1 MNSCELDNCQLALLN
16 SSQEVALLPLSRLDV
31 GHKDDFH
38 KSAQLLN
45 ERSETPDRFNV
56 LGRQIPLMV
65 GLNLWIHSPV
75 NVQHLV
81 IIQSNDWALT
91 KMKQVTNNLSKITS
105 STVRGRTKSRATT
118 HDRGV

>member
-16 SSQEVALLPLSRLDV
+16 CSQEVALLPLRRLDV

-45 ERSETPDRFNV
+45 DRSETPDRFNASR
-56 LGRQIPLMV
+56 RQIPLMV
-65 GLNLWIHSPV
+65 RLNLWIHSPV

-105 STVRGRTKSRATT
+105 STVRGRTRSRATT